1 VTVAVTDFTTGGYQ
15 AARQYTGYDKGTSLS
30 EVARNIVSTFDH
42 NRDGVVDMSGWE
54 KFRLAGVGG
63 QQGGVVGV
71 FSGEQLLNAA
81 DKLGQRD
88 GKVTTHELTALARR
102 YDTGG
107 WGGVG
112 ARDGSLN
119 SVEYLRALSQIGPK
133 LVWFIG
139 GGQ

>member
-1 VTVAVTDFTTGGYQ
+1 MAVTDFTTGGYQ
-15 AARQYTGYDKGTSLS
+15 AARHYTGYDKGTSVS
-30 EVARNIVSTFDH
+30 EVARNIAATFDH

-54 KFRLAGVGG
+54 KFRLASVGG
-63 QQGGVVGV
+63 KRSSVVGV
-71 FSGEQLLNAA
+71 FSGEQLLSAA
-81 DKLGQRD
+81 DKLGRRD

-119 SVEYLRALSQIGPK
+119 SVEYLRALSNVGPR
-133 LVWFIG
+133 LMWFLG
-139 GGQ
+139 GGK